1 MTVFPGVTEETCE
14 IAWSMILPAIE
25 KAYADGL
32 TNGLRGTIIVLDPA
46 EPEVDNP
53 VFVAHVGEPD
63 SAFLT
68 NVEGKVKVTIRTGL
82 DSSRVR
88 QDFPHLYRA
97 GDIKYPGAI
106 NREGLIVAFS
116 GVQGDFDEMIC
127 EWMVAAL
134 RAIGRDRFSRPG
146 GADDAEGAYL

>member
-1 MTVFPGVTEETCE
+1 MFPGVSEETCA
-14 IAWSMILPAIE
+14 IAWAVILPAIE
-25 KAYADGL
+25 KAHADGL
-32 TNGLRGTIIVLDPA
+32 TNGLRGTLMVLDPA
-46 EPEVDNP
+46 EPDAERP

-63 SAFLT
+63 PEFLE
-68 NVEGKVKVTIRTGL
+68 NVRGKVAVTIRTGM

-88 QDFPHLYRA
+88 QDFPHLYRP

-106 NREGLIVAFS
+106 VREGLIVAFS

-146 GADDAEGAYL
+146 GADETGGAYL

>member
-1 MTVFPGVTEETCE
+1 MFPGVTQETCAL
-14 IAWSMILPAIE
+14 AWSLIEPAIE
-25 KAYADGL
+25 KAYAAGL
-32 TNGLRGTIIVLDPA
+32 TNGLRGTIMVLDPA
-46 EPEVDNP
+46 QPDVDKP

-63 SAFLT
+63 PEFLT
-68 NVEGKVKVTIRTGL
+68 NVQGKVAVTIRTGL

-88 QDFPHLYRA
+88 QDFPHLYRP

-106 NREGLIVAFS
+106 IREGLIVSFS

-146 GADDAEGAYL
+146 GADEAQGAYL

>member
-1 MTVFPGVTEETCE
+1 MFPGVTQETCAL
-14 IAWSMILPAIE
+14 AWSIIEPAIE
-25 KAYADGL
+25 QAYTAGL
-32 TNGLRGTIIVLDPA
+32 TNGLRGTVMVLDPA
-46 EPEVDNP
+46 QPDAKKP
-53 VFVAHVGEPD
+53 VFVAHVGEFD
-63 SAFLT
+63 QEFLT
-68 NVEGKVKVTIRTGL
+68 NVEGKVAVTIRTGL

-106 NREGLIVAFS
+106 IREGLIVAFS

-146 GADDAEGAYL
+146 GADQAEGAYL

>member
-1 MTVFPGVTEETCE
+1 MFPGVNQETCAL
-14 IAWSMILPAIE
+14 AWSLIEPAIE
-25 KAYADGL
+25 KAHGVGL
-32 TNGLRGTIIVLDPA
+32 TNGLRGTIMVLDPA
-46 EPEVDNP
+46 QPDADKP

-63 SAFLT
+63 PEFLT
-68 NVEGKVKVTIRTGL
+68 NVEGKVAVTIRTGF

-88 QDFPHLYRA
+88 QDFPHLYRE

-106 NREGLIVAFS
+106 IREGLIVAFS

-146 GADDAEGAYL
+146 GADDAAGAYL